1 MRFHS
6 EPGRTAL
13 LLALGLVILLP
24 CGARAQQASPEGIPI
39 DDQLTIRKCGGCH
52 QRDANGMMRR
62 LSYIRTSPE
71 IWDQAIKRMIRL
83 NGLSIT
89 PAEVRD
95 ILHYLSS
102 NNGLA
107 PEEMKPGFWE
117 VEHRTVGYQDDYV
130 PNPALQKTCNNCH
143 SIGRVLAQRR
153 TRDDYNKLVEMHIGL
168 FPGAANVFRPKAPK
182 PVLAV
187 DSPAH
192 PNETAAG
199 GIAMEYPRAPAA
211 SSAGKEKYPVDTA
224 LDYLVSAQP
233 LITPEW
239 TAWKAAMRPQKLE
252 GTWLLSA
259 YQPGKGKI
267 YGQVAIARGAKDDE
281 FTTNIQFTY
290 VNSAAMVKS
299 TGKSIVYTGYSWR
312 GRDTAASDPGVHPLT
327 ANSTPVAW
335 REAMMISRDGN
346 SMDGRWFWGGFGEL
360 GIDVHLVRAGTEP
373 LVLGTDI
380 AALKSPSKGTVR
392 IYGGSLPS
400 ALKAADID
408 LGRGVTVTKV
418 TSVTPSLATVEVDV
432 AAGLP
437 VGMHDLAIG
446 RASVKDALAV
456 YDKIAYIEVEPD
468 AQMSKLG
475 GLRYPKEYAQ
485 FDAVGYA
492 VGPDGKANTD
502 DDVYLG
508 PVPVRWAMEE
518 FVSTPNDDDTKF
530 VGSLDD
536 SGFFTPSVEGP
547 NPQRKKQDNNFP
559 VNNYGDVWIAATYR
573 NADGTELKAKSYL
586 VVTIPNY
593 TLYDQPE
600 VGQ

>member
-1 MRFHS
+1 MRLQR
-6 EPGRTAL
+6 ELRRAAL
-13 LLALGLVILLP
+13 LLAFGTLALCP
-24 CGARAQQASPEGIPI
+24 RDARAQAANFPGIPI

-89 PAEVRD
+89 PTEVRD
-95 ILHYLSS
+95 IIRYLSN

-107 PEEMKPGFWE
+107 PEEMKPAFWE

-130 PNPALQKTCNNCH
+130 PSPAIQKTCNNCH

-168 FPGAANVFRPKAPK
+168 FPGAANVFRPKAAK
-182 PVLAV
+182 PVPAV

-192 PNETAAG
+192 PDETATG
-199 GIAMEYPRAPAA
+199 GIAMQYPRASTPPANA
-211 SSAGKEKYPVDTA
+211 KAPVDIA
-224 LDYLVSAQP
+224 LDYLVTSQA

-239 TAWKAAMRPQKLE
+239 TAWKAAMRPQKLA
-252 GTWLLSA
+252 GTWLLSG
-259 YQPGKGKI
+259 YEPGRGKI
-267 YGQVAIARGAKDDE
+267 YGKVVIAPGATDDQ
-281 FTTNIQFTY
+281 FTTTTEFTY
-290 VNSAAMVKS
+290 VTSSTTVKS
-299 TGKSIVYTGYSWR
+299 TGKSLVYTGYSWR
-312 GRDTAASDPGVHPLT
+312 GRATGPTDPGVHALT
-327 ANSTPVAW
+327 AAATPVAW

-360 GIDVHLVRAGTEP
+360 GIDIHLARAGEP
-373 LVLGTDI
+373 AVLGTDVS
-380 AALKSPSKGTVR
+380 ALKSPSKGIVK

-400 ALKAADID
+400 TLKPADID
-408 LGRGVTVTKV
+408 FGRGVTVTKV
-418 TSVTPSLATVEVDV
+418 VSATPDIATVEVEV
-432 AAGLP
+432 AQGLP

-446 RASVKDALAV
+446 RASVKEALAV

-475 GLRYPKEYAQ
+475 GVRYPKEYAQ
-485 FDAVGYA
+485 FDAVAYA

-508 PVPVRWAMEE
+508 PVPVRWALEE
-518 FVSTPNDDDTKF
+518 FVSTPGDDDIKY

-536 SGFFTPSVEGP
+536 SGFFTPNVEGP

-559 VNNYGDVWIAATYR
+559 VNNYGDVWVAATYR
-573 NADGTELKAKSYL
+573 GSDGTELKAKSYL
-586 VVTIPNY
+586 VVTVPNY
-593 TLYDQPE
+593 TIYDQPE